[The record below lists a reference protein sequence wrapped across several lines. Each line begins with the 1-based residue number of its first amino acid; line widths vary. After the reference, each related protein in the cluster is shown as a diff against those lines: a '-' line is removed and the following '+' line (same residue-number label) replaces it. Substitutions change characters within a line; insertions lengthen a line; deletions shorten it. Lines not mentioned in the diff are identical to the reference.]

1 MKNEIIT
8 KKDQV
13 NFSKSKG
20 FTLVET
26 LVAIFVLV
34 IAVTGPMSAV
44 VNSLKASFLAR
55 DQIVAFYLAQDV
67 IEAIKN
73 VRDNNYL
80 VELQAT
86 SPNFGTWLKPGNQ
99 DNIPPPCINP
109 ANKTCSIDTSGLKTG
124 NPIRFKSDH
133 SDCSSSNKCDI
144 FLDTTNNVFTHD
156 DSDTSTKYKR
166 IVYLDKIQ
174 NNGSRED
181 ELKIVVEVE
190 WEASFL
196 GGTRKIV
203 VQENIYN
210 WLNDQN

>member
-44 VNSLKASFLAR
+44 VSSLKASFLAR
-55 DQIVAFYLAQDV
+55 DQVVAFYLAQDV

-73 VRDNNYL
+73 VRDKNYI
-80 VELQAT
+80 
-86 SPNFGTWLKPGNQ
+86 N
-99 DNIPPPCINP
+99 NIPKYWLDGILP
-109 ANKTCSIDTSGLKTG
+109 ACLNTENECSVDTSGLA
-124 NPIRFKSDH
+124 N
-133 SDCSSSNKCDI
+133 SSNLS
-144 FLDTTNNVFTHD
+144 FQNNCNDCELYLKNISVGTVFTYN
-156 DSDTSTKYKR
+156 SSGTKTKYSRK
-166 IVYLDKIQ
+166 VYFEIIQ
-174 NNGSRED
+174 PN
-181 ELKIVVEVE
+181 ELKIKVEIE
-190 WEASFL
+190 WSSRF
-196 GGTRKIV
+196 GGTTKKIV

-210 WLNDQN
+210 WLGLEEPTAPI